1 MKNPELIKLIGQRID
16 NLSQEHNNLL
26 AKRTAHEDLL
36 EQLNNTVHS
45 SAGAIMELRSMKE
58 ILEKEE
64 EKVNKE
70 KEELNEK
77 T

>member
-1 MKNPELIKLIGQRID
+1 MKTPKLIELVGQRID
-16 NLSQEHNNLL
+16 NLSQEHTNML
-26 AKRTAHEDLL
+26 AKRIVHEDVLD
-36 EQLNNTVHS
+36 QLNNSIHS
-45 SAGAIMELRSMKE
+45 AAGAIMELRSMKE

-64 EKVNKE
+64 EKVKKE